1 LPFDLNNPRNK
12 KEKGIIM
19 LFRRQVLEAKKQ
31 TLTGRVVLIQPLS
44 LYGISAALFALF
56 VLILFYLS
64 HFEFARKETVK
75 GYLAPQKGVITLYF
89 ARSGVLNQLWVEE
102 GLEITKGQP
111 IARIQNSQGLTSG
124 KERTT
129 ALLQEI
135 DTQLKMLEKKRT
147 ISDALFNKQTL
158 TLQHQLERLNQS
170 LSAINKA
177 KQTNTIRLDLQ
188 TQLYEKRQT
197 LSQDG
202 YLSATALIEAQEA
215 LLEYQEANQNR

>member
-1 LPFDLNNPRNK
+1 
-12 KEKGIIM
+12 M

-44 LYGISAALFALF
+44 LYGTSAALFALF

-64 HFEFARKETVK
+64 QFELARKETVK

-102 GLEITKGQP
+102 GLEITEGQP
-111 IARIQNSQGLTSG
+111 IARIQNSQGLSSG
-124 KERTT
+124 KE
-129 ALLQEI
+129 
-135 DTQLKMLEKKRT
+135 RT

-177 KQTNTIRLDLQ
+177 KKTNTIRLDLQ

-215 LLEYQEANQNR
+215 LFRIPRSE

>member
-1 LPFDLNNPRNK
+1 
-12 KEKGIIM
+12 M
-19 LFRRQVLEAKKQ
+19 
-31 TLTGRVVLIQPLS
+31 
-44 LYGISAALFALF
+44 YGISASLFALF

-64 HFEFARKETVK
+64 QFEFARKETVK
-75 GYLAPQKGVITLYF
+75 EDLAPQKDVITLYF
-89 ARSGVLNQLWVEE
+89 ARSGVLNQLWGEE
-102 GLEITKGQP
+102 GLEITEGQP
-111 IARIQNSQGLTSG
+111 IARIQNSQGLSSG

-129 ALLQEI
+129 ALIQEI
-135 DTQLKMLEKKRT
+135 DTHLKMLEKKRT

-215 LLEYQEANQNR
+215 LLEYQEANQTINKEVSSLQVEIAQIQTQQQLLPEQHNLKLLEIQ

>member
-1 LPFDLNNPRNK
+1 M
-12 KEKGIIM
+12 KED
-19 LFRRQVLEAKKQ
+19 
-31 TLTGRVVLIQPLS
+31 
-44 LYGISAALFALF
+44 
-56 VLILFYLS
+56 
-64 HFEFARKETVK
+64 
-75 GYLAPQKGVITLYF
+75 LAPQKDVITLYF
-89 ARSGVLNQLWVEE
+89 ARSGVLNQLWGEE
-102 GLEITKGQP
+102 GLEITEGQP
-111 IARIQNSQGLTSG
+111 IARIQNSQGLSSG

-129 ALLQEI
+129 ALIQEI
-135 DTQLKMLEKKRT
+135 DTHLKMLEKKRT

-215 LLEYQEANQNR
+215 LLEYQEANQTIDKEVSSLQVEIAQIQTQQQLLPEQHNLKLLEIQ